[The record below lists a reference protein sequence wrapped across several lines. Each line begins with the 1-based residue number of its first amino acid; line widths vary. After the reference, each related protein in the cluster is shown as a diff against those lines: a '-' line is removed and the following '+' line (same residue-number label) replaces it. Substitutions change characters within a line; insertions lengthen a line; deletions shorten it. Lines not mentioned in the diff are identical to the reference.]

1 MKKLLLIFFPFI
13 LFGQS
18 SQTSGCT
25 DNTACNYDS
34 FATID
39 DNSCVYAIDIYGV
52 DYVNCNG
59 DCVNDI
65 DVDGVCDEVEVIG
78 CTDLLYLEYNP
89 LATEDD
95 GSCLTLLLDGCTDAS
110 ACNYNENAT
119 DDDGSCTYPS
129 ETYLDCNGDCIN
141 DSDGDSICDELEIVG
156 CTDLTACNYNENATD
171 YDGSCVYPLE
181 NYLDCNGDCINDTDG
196 DGVCNEVEII
206 GCQDTTACNYDLN
219 ATDDD
224 GSCTYPSET
233 YLDCNGDCINDGDG
247 DSICD
252 ELEIVGCTDLT
263 ACNFNLNATDDDG
276 SCAYPSENYLDCNGD
291 CVSDSD
297 GDSICD
303 ELEIL
308 GCTDSSFIEYDLNAT
323 DDDGSCLTLII
334 IGCTDDNALNYDL
347 TANVDDNSCIY
358 EGCTD
363 LLACNFDS
371 NASLD
376 DGSCLF
382 IIDIYG
388 IDYVDCDG
396 NCLNDNDGDDVCD
409 EEEVGACTDPL
420 AYNYDPLA
428 DEDDGSCLY
437 LGCIEITACN
447 YNLLANIDD
456 GSCVFPIE
464 DYLDCNGDCINDFDN
479 DAICDELEIFGCTDP
494 QADNFDSESTQEDGS
509 CFYLGCTDETA
520 CNYDPNATNN
530 DGSCN
535 YPEYIYLD
543 CDGDCI
549 NDTDLDEVCDELE
562 LLGCTDELACNY
574 DLNATEDNDSCTYP
588 ETGFD
593 CDGNCSDDDV
603 DGFPDD
609 YDGDGICDYVDNC
622 FYDFN
627 PGQEDLDGDDEGDVC
642 DSDDGLSLNEQ
653 VEHSLLVFPNPTNGI
668 INIEYLPSRNDV
680 LILKIIN
687 AIGQIIEIV
696 ELNTIGSYVSC
707 SFDIKSFEKGVY
719 QIYLLDAEKVIVEK
733 VFLN

>member
-1 MKKLLLIFFPFI
+1 MKMM
-13 LFGQS
+13 
-18 SQTSGCT
+18 
-25 DNTACNYDS
+25 
-34 FATID
+34 
-39 DNSCVYAIDIYGV
+39 V
-52 DYVNCNG
+52 
-59 DCVNDI
+59 
-65 DVDGVCDEVEVIG
+65 
-78 CTDLLYLEYNP
+78 
-89 LATEDD
+89 
-95 GSCLTLLLDGCTDAS
+95 
-110 ACNYNENAT
+110 
-119 DDDGSCTYPS
+119 
-129 ETYLDCNGDCIN
+129 
-141 DSDGDSICDELEIVG
+141 
-156 CTDLTACNYNENATD
+156 
-171 YDGSCVYPLE
+171 
-181 NYLDCNGDCINDTDG
+181 
-196 DGVCNEVEII
+196 
-206 GCQDTTACNYDLN
+206 
-219 ATDDD
+219 
-224 GSCTYPSET
+224 
-233 YLDCNGDCINDGDG
+233 
-247 DSICD
+247 
-252 ELEIVGCTDLT
+252 
-263 ACNFNLNATDDDG
+263 
-276 SCAYPSENYLDCNGD
+276 
-291 CVSDSD
+291 
-297 GDSICD
+297 
-303 ELEIL
+303 
-308 GCTDSSFIEYDLNAT
+308 
-323 DDDGSCLTLII
+323 
-334 IGCTDDNALNYDL
+334 
-347 TANVDDNSCIY
+347 
-358 EGCTD
+358 
-363 LLACNFDS
+363 
-371 NASLD
+371 
-376 DGSCLF
+376 
-382 IIDIYG
+382 
-388 IDYVDCDG
+388 
-396 NCLNDNDGDDVCD
+396 
-409 EEEVGACTDPL
+409 
-420 AYNYDPLA
+420 
-428 DEDDGSCLY
+428 SCLY

-447 YNLLANIDD
+447 YDLLANIDD

-609 YDGDGICDYVDNC
+609 FDGDGICDYVDNC

-627 PGQEDLDGDDEGDVC
+627 PGQEDLDGDNEGDVC

-696 ELNTIGSYVSC
+696 ELNTIGSYVSY
-707 SFDIKSFEKGVY
+707 SFDIKSFEKGLY

-733 VFLN
+733 SFFKLSLQITNFLIFFYRVY